1 MWGELHIPMKSF
13 VSSLLLSVA
22 LLAAGTSAFA
32 QAEKEKKPATSPA
45 ESQAIAKARAE
56 YPMKT
61 CIVSDE
67 PLGSMGDA
75 VPYVHHVAGKPDRVV
90 FFCCDG
96 CIDDFKGDP
105 AKYLKKL
112 DDAAKNKGAKPAE
125 KSATEKEHKAKH

>member
-1 MWGELHIPMKSF
+1 MPGELHIPMKSF

-22 LLAAGTSAFA
+22 VLAAGVPAFA
-32 QAEKEKKPATSPA
+32 QPEKEKKPATPPT
-45 ESQAIAKARAE
+45 ESQQIAKARAE

-61 CIVSDE
+61 CLVSDE

-75 VPYVHHVAGKPDRVV
+75 VPYVHRVAGQPDRVL
-90 FFCCDG
+90 FLCCEG
-96 CIDDFKGDP
+96 CIDDFKVDP

-125 KSATEKEHKAKH
+125 KSAAEKKAKH

>member
-1 MWGELHIPMKSF
+1 MKSF
-13 VSSLLLSVA
+13 VTSLVLLGAV
-22 LLAAGTSAFA
+22 LAAGAPAFA
-32 QAEKEKKPATSPA
+32 QTGKEKKPATPPA
-45 ESQAIAKARAE
+45 ESQVIAKARAE

-75 VPYVHHVAGKPDRVV
+75 VPYVHHVAGQPDRVV
-90 FFCCDG
+90 FFCCEG

-112 DDAAKNKGAKPAE
+112 DDVAKNKGAKSAE
-125 KSATEKEHKAKH
+125 KSAAEKAKAKH